1 MICDAFGDSTVIQ
14 RTGKFFS
21 ERRNCQRKFNNRSLT
36 GGLSLILAEYK
47 IDTVVEVI
55 LQTYHI
61 ICLRDNEQLWIA
73 SSIHDH
79 GK

>member
-1 MICDAFGDSTVIQ
+1 M
-14 RTGKFFS
+14 
-21 ERRNCQRKFNNRSLT
+21 
-36 GGLSLILAEYK
+36 LAEYK

-73 SSIHDH
+73 STIHDH
-79 GK
+79 GKCCIITKTLLRNFLGRVFCSL

>member
-1 MICDAFGDSTVIQ
+1 M
-14 RTGKFFS
+14 
-21 ERRNCQRKFNNRSLT
+21 
-36 GGLSLILAEYK
+36 LAEYK

-61 ICLRDNEQLWIA
+61 IYFRDNEQLWIA

>member
-1 MICDAFGDSTVIQ
+1 M
-14 RTGKFFS
+14 
-21 ERRNCQRKFNNRSLT
+21 
-36 GGLSLILAEYK
+36 LAEYK

-79 GK
+79 GNDV